1 MSKNYSKD
9 DYKVEECIVEEC
21 TPYPEVA
28 KEKKVKPSQDTLL
41 VLIVSTILIVIGILS
56 TLAIFLGWQTFMT
69 YLVAGIGF
77 MCVTGGLISLGCAL
91 VGVWE

>member
-9 DYKVEECIVEEC
+9 VYEISECEPC
-21 TPYPEVA
+21 PEVV
-28 KEKKVKPSQDTLL
+28 KEEKVKSSQDTLL
-41 VLIVSTILIVIGILS
+41 VLIISAILIVIGIMS

-77 MCVTGGLISLGCAL
+77 MCVTGGLIFLACAL
-91 VGVWE
+91 TGVWE